1 MSFSH
6 DLPPVSNTTIRNV
19 HRDFGEWHLGRPYY
33 LLWALDVDAEPVRQ
47 RVAAAQRHLS
57 GLLLDG
63 YLRQPHITVGLCG
76 FPSPAPVHN
85 DDFGAEL
92 LHRQIDALKGLQPEA
107 FDIEIGAL
115 DGFSSAPYLAV
126 HDGSR
131 HVERLHAC
139 LNLAP
144 QLPAHADYRP
154 HVTVGLY
161 GGAWPLDAVHARL
174 AAFVPADA
182 LRQRITRISLLG
194 YASGE
199 IGGKLIRI
207 ADYDFAHARCIPAA
221 GGAEL
226 LPFPLP

>member
-6 DLPPVSNTTIRNV
+6 DLPLTSNTTIRNV
-19 HRDFGEWHLGRPYY
+19 RRDFSEWHLGRPYY
-33 LLWALDVDAEPVRQ
+33 LLWALDVDVAPVRR
-47 RVAAAQRHLS
+47 RVAAARRHLS

-76 FPSPAPVHN
+76 FPSPEPVHT
-85 DDFGAEL
+85 DDFGAAL
-92 LHRQIDALKGLQPEA
+92 LHSQIDALNGLRPEA
-107 FDIEIGAL
+107 FDIDIGAL
-115 DGFSSAPYLAV
+115 DGFTSAPYLTV
-126 HDGSR
+126 HDSGG
-131 HVERLHAC
+131 HIQGLHAS
-139 LNLAP
+139 LNPPP
-144 QLPAHADYRP
+144 QLLAHADYRP

-161 GGAWPLDAVHARL
+161 GDVWPLGTVHAQL
-174 AAFVPADA
+174 AAFSAGDT
-182 LRQRITRISLLG
+182 LRLRISRISLFG

-199 IGGKLIRI
+199 IGGPLTRI

>member
-1 MSFSH
+1 MPFSH
-6 DLPPVSNTTIRNV
+6 DLPPTPDTTIRNV
-19 HRDFGEWHLGRPYY
+19 RRDFGEWHLGRPYY
-33 LLWALDVDAEPVRQ
+33 LLWALDVDVAPVRQ
-47 RVAAAQRHLS
+47 RVAAAQQHLS

-76 FPSPAPVHN
+76 FPSPAPVHV
-85 DDFGAEL
+85 DDFGAAL
-92 LHRQIDALKGLQPEA
+92 LHRQIDALNGLKPEA

-126 HDGSR
+126 HENGR
-131 HVERLHAC
+131 HIERLRAC

-144 QLPAHADYRP
+144 QMLAHADYRP

-161 GGAWPLDAVHARL
+161 GDMWPLDAVHARL
-174 AAFVPADA
+174 AAFSPGDTLP
-182 LRQRITRISLLG
+182 LRISRISLLG

-199 IGGKLIRI
+199 IGGALTRI
-207 ADYDFAHARCIPAA
+207 ADYDFARARCIPAA
-221 GGAEL
+221 DGAQL